1 MMPPKRPPSAPRPGR
16 DPSMSEEALARE
28 RNAKFKQWL
37 QNKAIKDKA
46 FEVSYGG
53 SRPSR
58 AMINSNEILANL

>member
-28 RNAKFKQWL
+28 RDAKFKQWL

-46 FEVSYGG
+46 FEVTCEVFPSIYSYDYF
-53 SRPSR
+53 
-58 AMINSNEILANL
+58 L